1 MSTTNARVLARR
13 PTVETST
20 AQFAEDVGYY
30 LSQSPR
36 QLPSRY
42 LYDALGSALFD
53 AICQLPWYGLT
64 RAETALLTQHAAEVL
79 AALSSAHPDRRTGLG
94 QRREA
99 GDAADRRPPSAVHSI
114 CIWWTSRSWRST
126 PRRAR

>member
-1 MSTTNARVLARR
+1 MSPINDRVLARR

-20 AQFAEDVGYY
+20 RQFANDVSYY

-42 LYDALGSALFD
+42 LYDELGSALFD

-64 RAETALLTQHAAEVL
+64 RAETTLLTKHAAEVFRRPQ
-79 AALSSAHPDRRTGLG
+79 SAHADRRTWLG

-99 GDAADRRPPSAVHSI
+99 GDASDGWPPPAVPSI

-126 PRRAR
+126 RHRVR